1 MEKKCSKKLG
11 GCGRG
16 KEVIFKNKTRKLN
29 LFLGKHS
36 PPGIGYAVPSSE
48 KKSKH
53 RNKSQA
59 TAAGLM
65 GWWAGG
71 RLPALRGGRAASPP
85 GVLLTKAAAPADCTR
100 QDLSG
105 E

>member
-11 GCGRG
+11 GCGGG
-16 KEVIFKNKTRKLN
+16 KEVIFKTKTRKLN

-59 TAAGLM
+59 AAAGLM
-65 GWWAGG
+65 GWWS
-71 RLPALRGGRAASPP
+71 AACSPGWQGSIATGCP
-85 GVLLTKAAAPADCTR
+85 PHQGSCTC
-100 QDLSG
+100 
-105 E
+105 